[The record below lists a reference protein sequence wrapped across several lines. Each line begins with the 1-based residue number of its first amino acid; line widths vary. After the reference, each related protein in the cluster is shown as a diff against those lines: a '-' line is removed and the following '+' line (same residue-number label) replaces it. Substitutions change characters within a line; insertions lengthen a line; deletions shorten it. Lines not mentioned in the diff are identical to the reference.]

1 MDAMFTVKDL
11 EVYKDSLKE
20 KKNNTGKTADKPL
33 LHTPPSL
40 TKLSKPPLKPNNNEK
55 PLKERKPLSVVLK
68 TSNTIKDP
76 HKPSSPIPI
85 GSSKQANQLRKSK
98 ETTLTCLSAGKTHIS
113 DANTLVKA
121 SVYKPD
127 SLKSPKEPLPLKPAH
142 IKSDDSKA
150 LVGPKQA
157 TYASPVY
164 QKSSSLSGAKAA
176 STVDLNASL
185 CSECIR
191 SASEGAVCFIGND
204 GRVSAC
210 TTRSAVRLCKN
221 LNCAANNPEYVA
233 AMANAPKKYLISK
246 RHSLKAQFG
255 PKSKSVR
262 PKSPNVHQSNAV
274 DAEGSSPEA
283 VSPSVEELSPS
294 NAYGIASSFSIESDD
309 MNSSLL
315 GDDFGSLD
323 DGMSLLD
330 GDASIENDDIGST
343 SADATAVLNDAIDE
357 HTDFSFHD
365 GEVTEPESPKF
376 LVVESPKDL
385 DVAQSAGAIE
395 SFNED
400 AESLAIESFEE
411 ADDEDLDGSPMHRE
425 SKAEELSIIYCDLMP
440 SEEADVED
448 VSSNAA
454 ELTQLSAGMT
464 ETVDVLL
471 RTGEGENGWKEGNQT
486 SVRLLTSDCDQD
498 GGSNQESSLA
508 PTAIVNELVVH
519 NSRIDESIPI
529 LERKQL
535 VEDSSGGYLD
545 AAKRVDDLKTSNL
558 ATLNGM
564 DMEHDNLKGSD
575 HVSCAESFGYSV
587 SFSVADKQ
595 RDDEPPLQ
603 EAEDVLSGAMSLPV
617 QKQVDCKESG
627 IMSVLC
633 AEIEQNNGGMSY
645 INDDT
650 REEYEDE
657 SEDEDSED
665 IESDEKLSGI
675 SAREE
680 NVGID
685 ALERK
690 DDKLTKLVVKDQDGG
705 TMSSPS
711 TRRQRRRRILR
722 GVEEVSP
729 ETVTLR
735 KQQMLE
741 RKQAEE
747 WMLNHA
753 IEGVVHKLA
762 PTGEAKVKIL
772 VEAFES
778 IISHTE
784 VEIVE
789 THNTRQEKRVSA

>member
-33 LHTPPSL
+33 LRTPSSV
-40 TKLSKPPLKPNNNEK
+40 TKLSKPPLKPNNNEE

-98 ETTLTCLSAGKTHIS
+98 ETTLKCLPAGKTHIT
-113 DANTLVKA
+113 DANP
-121 SVYKPD
+121 SEYKPD
-127 SLKSPKEPLPLKPAH
+127 TLKSPKEPLPLKPAH

-150 LVGPKQA
+150 SVGRKQA
-157 TYASPVY
+157 TCASPVY
-164 QKSSSLSGAKAA
+164 QKSPSLSGAKAA

-283 VSPSVEELSPS
+283 VSPSVEELSPL
-294 NAYGIASSFSIESDD
+294 NANGIASSFSIESDD

-315 GDDFGSLD
+315 GEDFSSLD
-323 DGMSLLD
+323 GGMSLLD
-330 GDASIENDDIGST
+330 GNVTIENDDTGLT
-343 SADATAVLNDAIDE
+343 SAGATAVLNDAIDE

-376 LVVESPKDL
+376 LVVESSKDL
-385 DVAQSAGAIE
+385 NEAQSAGAIE
-395 SFNED
+395 SSNED

-411 ADDEDLDGSPMHRE
+411 ADDDDLDGSPMHGE
-425 SKAEELSIIYCDLMP
+425 SKAEELSISYCDLMP

-454 ELTQLSAGMT
+454 ELTKLTAGMT
-464 ETVDVLL
+464 ETVDALL
-471 RTGEGENGWKEGNQT
+471 RTGKGENGWKEGNQT
-486 SVRLLTSDCDQD
+486 SVKLLTTDCDD
-498 GGSNQESSLA
+498 GGDNQESSFS
-508 PTAIVNELVVH
+508 PTANVNELVVH

-529 LERKQL
+529 LEHKQL
-535 VEDSSGGYLD
+535 VEDSSGGCFD
-545 AAKRVDDLKTSNL
+545 AAKRVDDLKTGNL
-558 ATLNGM
+558 D

-575 HVSCAESFGYSV
+575 NVSCAKCFGDSV

-595 RDDEPPLQ
+595 RDDEPPSQ
-603 EAEDVLSGAMSLPV
+603 EVEDDLSGEMTLPV
-617 QKQVDCKESG
+617 EKQVDFKESG
-627 IMSVLC
+627 ILSVLC
-633 AEIEQNNGGMSY
+633 AEIDQNNDGMSY
-645 INDDT
+645 IDDDT
-650 REEYEDE
+650 HEEYEDE

-665 IESDEKLSGI
+665 DESDEKPSGI

-690 DDKLTKLVVKDQDGG
+690 DDKLTEMVVKDQDGG
-705 TMSSPS
+705 TTSSPS
-711 TRRQRRRRILR
+711 ARRQRRRRILR

-762 PTGEAKVKIL
+762 PTGEARVKIL

-784 VEIVE
+784 VEIIE
-789 THNTRQEKRVSA
+789 THNTRQAKRVSA